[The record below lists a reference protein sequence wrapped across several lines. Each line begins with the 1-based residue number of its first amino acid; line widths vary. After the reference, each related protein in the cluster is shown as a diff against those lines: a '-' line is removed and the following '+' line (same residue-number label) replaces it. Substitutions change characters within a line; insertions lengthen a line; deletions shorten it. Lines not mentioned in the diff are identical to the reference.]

1 MRSVLYTVN
10 LTADER
16 KALQECIMN
25 SIQATIN
32 KGDIRGAIETLPSLI
47 LANEKLKKAVKSYV

>member
-1 MRSVLYTVN
+1 MSSVLYTVN

-16 KALQECIMN
+16 DVMVELIMN
-25 SIQATIN
+25 SIQTTID

-47 LANEKLKKAVKSYV
+47 IINDKLKKSLKTYA